1 MEHIW
6 LLIFSAAGFLISFY
20 VWYKHNFKKE
30 KLVCTIG
37 NDCAKVID
45 SKYGKVFGMPP
56 SVTGIFY
63 FGFIF
68 IVGLMYFFFPEFF
81 TLDYIILGKIIFTG
95 IGALFSIYS
104 IFLQLFILK
113 ELCEYCLSLSALGV
127 AIFLV
132 IVLI

>member
-6 LLIFSAAGFLISFY
+6 LLILSALGFLISY
-20 VWYKHNFKKE
+20 YIWYKYNFKKE
-30 KLVCTIG
+30 KLVCIIG
-37 NDCAKVID
+37 NGCGKVID
-45 SKYGKVFGMPP
+45 SKYGKIFGISQ
-56 SVTGIFY
+56 SVMGIFY

-68 IVGLMYFFFPEFF
+68 IAGLMYFFFPEFF

-113 ELCEYCLSLSALGV
+113 ELCEYCLSLSALGL
-127 AIFLV
+127 AIFV